1 MCAVSLYLYL
11 VAVAVAVSVSIRTT
25 ISLSDLSTAVCI
37 VWHRQRP
44 KPILRTRYEN
54 YIRRNILPARQATT
68 TKRRSVHLSIYGIYY
83 MYICI
88 YICLTVCISV
98 GDISFDGFWHKYE
111 LEFRAA
117 KLAAA
122 RGAYQASSQP
132 KMSHRSIVDWIGSH
146 DGDWRPLGRSQSTQ
160 THWVWAWDRDRD
172 RDWA

>member
-1 MCAVSLYLYL
+1 MCAVSLYL
-11 VAVAVAVSVSIRTT
+11 VAVSVSIRTT

-37 VWHRQRP
+37 VWHRQQP

-68 TKRRSVHLSIYGIYY
+68 TTRRSVSIYGIYY

-122 RGAYQASSQP
+122 RGAYQAASQP

-160 THWVWAWDRDRD
+160 THKQWDW
-172 RDWA
+172 DWA